1 MKKIIIVIAVVL
13 MTSVSGAYAA
23 PVGDTQ
29 PYTAIVPSM
38 GAIAEWVADFTESYN
53 ENGVYQAVSEVFDEG
68 RTPEEI
74 LANALDLGI
83 NPQNLVAALYC
94 AGAKFEDIRTAAD
107 NNGISEMILVAGA
120 DTADTVCGDDLADTQ
135 AYTEIVSEFAGI
147 PAGASSGNSFA
158 TSSGFTN

>member
-74 LANALDLGI
+74 LANALDLG
-83 NPQNLVAALYC
+83 
-94 AGAKFEDIRTAAD
+94 D
-107 NNGISEMILVAGA
+107 
-120 DTADTVCGDDLADTQ
+120 
-135 AYTEIVSEFAGI
+135 
-147 PAGASSGNSFA
+147 
-158 TSSGFTN
+158 